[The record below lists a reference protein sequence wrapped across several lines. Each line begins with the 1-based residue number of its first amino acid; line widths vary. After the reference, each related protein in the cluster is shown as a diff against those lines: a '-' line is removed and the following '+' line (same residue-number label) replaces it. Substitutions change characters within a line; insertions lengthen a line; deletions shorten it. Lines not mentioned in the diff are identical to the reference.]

1 MDDIFWRLIGRLRP
15 RIGWPQ
21 ALLALVA
28 VICPSFAA
36 ADSAITL
43 PIGIFFWA
51 GVVGLGAGMRGGRRV
66 ADERRRGVQGIARAV
81 LWVLVVGIGL
91 GAIFI
96 LAVGDAL
103 PPAGLLLQDAALR
116 IGWGVAVLRQSPTAG
131 APPLSRSWIF
141 LADALPRAWRSLLAA
156 PSGGE
161 SGARLMLAASGVAL
175 TWAGS
180 LTLGWGLNCHQRL
193 LGWGLPL
200 LVALTLTSVLGAG
213 SGVVLVMGIGALL
226 LLAITTDFRRRA
238 DGWERSRIDFSDEL
252 SRDVPIWGGAII
264 AGTLLV
270 ALLLPTWLDN
280 PFALAVWHDVN
291 TPSGLAVLERNIRL
305 QQQRPAAA
313 DVSISKLPALQLGM
327 SLEQA
332 PPEEIALRVQV
343 DTPLPTTPW
352 PHYWRARLFNLYNGQ
367 EWSTNAHVRPL
378 APVAPASNA
387 FPYAIVQTITDT
399 RGDREIALGLAD
411 VIGISRPA
419 NAERLA
425 DGTLTALTGQQLSTQ
440 YRVLSRPQEFAAPPT
455 NSEPPD
461 LRGYLALPG
470 NLPPRIREL
479 ARAITAGQTTTYDQA
494 LALESYLRALPYS
507 YQVQPLPH
515 GGDAVDQFLF
525 DMRQGYCTYYAS
537 AMAVMARSLGI
548 PARVA
553 SGYATGSYDPASKTY
568 IVHEADAHAWPE
580 LYVNDR
586 WLPFEPT
593 PIRPLPG
600 RTSIGAPQ
608 ASAGAP
614 APGQAQPFISDPLL
628 WLAALV
634 LIGLLAA
641 GGVWLGRRLRPVPLI
656 TQMQRDLERRGRQ
669 AAIAWPAGAT
679 IQEYGALLE
688 PQLDD
693 AGALHELI
701 ALIEQARYGG
711 HALNDAE
718 QRRLR
723 AAGQQVWAKL
733 RRK

>member
-1 MDDIFWRLIGRLRP
+1 MDDILWRLIQRLRP

-28 VICPSFAA
+28 AICPAFAA
-36 ADSAITL
+36 ADSAIAL
-43 PIGIFFWA
+43 PSGVFFWA
-51 GVVGLGAGMRGGRRV
+51 GVVGLVVGMRGGQRT
-66 ADERRRGVQGIARAV
+66 ADEQPRSVRTIMRAV
-81 LWVLVVGIGL
+81 LWVLAVGIGL

-96 LAVGDAL
+96 LAVGNAL

-116 IGWGVAVLRQSPTAG
+116 IGWIVAALRQSPNAG

-141 LADALPRAWRSLLAA
+141 LADALPRAWRALLAA
-156 PSGGE
+156 PAGGE
-161 SGARLMLAASGVAL
+161 SGARLMLATSGVAL
-175 TWAGS
+175 TWAGA
-180 LTLGWGLNCHQRL
+180 LTLGWGLNRRRRL

-200 LVALTLTSVLGAG
+200 LGALTLTSVLGAG
-213 SGVVLVMGIGALL
+213 SGVVLVLGLGALL

-238 DGWERSRIDFSDEL
+238 AHWERSGIDFSDEL
-252 SRDVPIWGGAII
+252 SKDVPIWGGAII
-264 AGTLLV
+264 AGTLMV

-305 QQQRPAAA
+305 QQQRPAVA
-313 DVSISKLPALQLGM
+313 DPSISKLPALQLGM
-327 SLEQA
+327 SLEEA
-332 PPEEIALRVQV
+332 PPEEVALRVQL
-343 DTPLPTTPW
+343 DTPLPATPW
-352 PHYWRARLFNLYNGQ
+352 PHYWRARLFNLYNGR
-367 EWSTNAHVRPL
+367 EWSTNAHVGPL
-378 APVAPASNA
+378 APVAPAANA
-387 FPYAIVQTITDT
+387 FPNAIVQTIADA
-399 RGDREIALGLAD
+399 RSDRQIALGLAD
-411 VIGISRPA
+411 VIAISQPA

-425 DGTLTALTGQQLSTQ
+425 DGTLTALTGQQIGSQ
-440 YRVLSRPQEFAAPPT
+440 YRVLSRPQEFASPPT
-455 NSEPPD
+455 NSQPPD
-461 LRGYLALPG
+461 LSGYLVLPS
-470 NLPPRIREL
+470 NLPPRIHEL
-479 ARAITAGQTTTYDQA
+479 ARAITTNQVNTYDQA

-580 LYVNDR
+580 LYVSDR

-600 RTSIGAPQ
+600 RVFAGAPQ
-608 ASAGAP
+608 PFAGAP
-614 APGQAQPFISDPLL
+614 APGQPFVGDPLL
-628 WLAALV
+628 WLLALV
-634 LIGLLAA
+634 VIGLLAA
-641 GGVWLGRRLRPVPLI
+641 GGVWLGRQLRPVPLV
-656 TQMQRDLERRGRQ
+656 TQVQRDLERRGRH
-669 AAIAWPAGAT
+669 ANIAWPAGAT
-679 IQEYGALLE
+679 LQEYGALLE
-688 PQLDD
+688 PQLNDV
-693 AGALHELI
+693 AALHELI
-701 ALIEQARYGG
+701 GLIEQARYSG

-723 AAGQQVWAKL
+723 AAGQQVGAKL